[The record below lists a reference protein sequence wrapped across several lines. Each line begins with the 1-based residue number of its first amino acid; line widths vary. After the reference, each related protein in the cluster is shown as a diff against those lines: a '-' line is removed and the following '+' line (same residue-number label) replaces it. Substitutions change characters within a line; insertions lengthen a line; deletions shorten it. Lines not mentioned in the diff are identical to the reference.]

1 MMNNATRIRNNECRV
16 MNLNWKKDYFGFV
29 AANFPNLTTWP
40 FKERLLVLILSVSG
54 CPPRIWKNRTKTLG
68 MALGTLTNQPEI
80 FMHIQESEIDQND
93 LPGIFQD
100 SQRIQKKK
108 TSQRIVKNIRF
119 QKDIDNLSSC
129 TIWRIFTVI

>member
-1 MMNNATRIRNNECRV
+1 
-16 MNLNWKKDYFGFV
+16 
-29 AANFPNLTTWP
+29 
-40 FKERLLVLILSVSG
+40 
-54 CPPRIWKNRTKTLG
+54 

-108 TSQRIVKNIRF
+108 KTSQRIVKNIRF

>member
-1 MMNNATRIRNNECRV
+1 
-16 MNLNWKKDYFGFV
+16 
-29 AANFPNLTTWP
+29 
-40 FKERLLVLILSVSG
+40 
-54 CPPRIWKNRTKTLG
+54 

-108 TSQRIVKNIRF
+108 KHLKELSRISDSRRI
-119 QKDIDNLSSC
+119 S
-129 TIWRIFTVI
+129 TI

>member
-1 MMNNATRIRNNECRV
+1 
-16 MNLNWKKDYFGFV
+16 
-29 AANFPNLTTWP
+29 
-40 FKERLLVLILSVSG
+40 
-54 CPPRIWKNRTKTLG
+54 

-108 TSQRIVKNIRF
+108 KNISKNCQEYQIPEGYRQSKF
-119 QKDIDNLSSC
+119 MHYMKNLHRDLISSS
-129 TIWRIFTVI
+129 